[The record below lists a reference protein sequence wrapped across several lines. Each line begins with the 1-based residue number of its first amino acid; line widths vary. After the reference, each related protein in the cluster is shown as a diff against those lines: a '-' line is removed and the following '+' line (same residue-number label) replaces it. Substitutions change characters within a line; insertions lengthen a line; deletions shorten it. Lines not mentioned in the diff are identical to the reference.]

1 MQQRVWPRRR
11 LAKDKKWPR
20 LDPHIFK
27 KKEERARAPVE
38 MKAFE
43 SKA

>member
-1 MQQRVWPRRR
+1 M
-11 LAKDKKWPR
+11 AKARPPEKP
-20 LDPHIFK
+20 IFK